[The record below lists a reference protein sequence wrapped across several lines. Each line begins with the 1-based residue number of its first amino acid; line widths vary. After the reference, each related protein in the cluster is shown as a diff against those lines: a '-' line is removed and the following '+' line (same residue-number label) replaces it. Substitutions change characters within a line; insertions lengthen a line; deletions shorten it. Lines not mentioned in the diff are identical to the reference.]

1 MNSFDLLWCGEY
13 SQDWENEPHEHSFF
27 QMILVTGGSALAK
40 ADGQEWE
47 LAAGKLLLIR
57 PHCLH
62 GIRRGNAFHVYD
74 AKFEV
79 HDSVLLSALQQLPQ
93 LTEVEDFQ
101 KMKLYFQW
109 MMQEG
114 EARQPFY
121 PQIVSSYFWM
131 ILIQLLRPGCPS
143 PEISATI
150 QAGQHRTYK
159 GIDIQKVESF
169 IRENY
174 MRQIALEDLTALAGC
189 SKTTLIQAFKE
200 VFGNTP
206 FGYIIQTRLQ
216 KAKELLAGTDAS
228 ISQISDLI
236 GFQSVHYFSRFFKE
250 KEGCSPLEFRTKY
263 GGNHFL
269 TF

>member
-13 SQDWENEPHEHSFF
+13 SQDWENEPHEHGFF
-27 QMILVTGGSALAK
+27 QIILVTGGSARAN

-47 LAAGKLLLIR
+47 LTPGKLLLIR
-57 PHCLH
+57 PRCPH

-79 HDSVLLSALQQLPQ
+79 HDSGLLTALQHLP
-93 LTEVEDFQ
+93 LLAEPEDFQ

-109 MMQEG
+109 IMREG
-114 EARQPFY
+114 DARQPFY
-121 PQIVSSYFWM
+121 PQIISSYFWM

-143 PEISATI
+143 PEMAAAETR
-150 QAGQHRTYK
+150 QPQTYK
-159 GIDIQKVESF
+159 GIHIQKVERF
-169 IRENY
+169 IRESY
-174 MRQIALEDLTALAGC
+174 MRQITLEDLTALAGC

-200 VFGNTP
+200 VYGSTP
-206 FGYIIQTRLQ
+206 FGYIIQIRLQ
-216 KAKELLAGTDAS
+216 KAKELLVGTDAG

-250 KEGCSPLEFRTKY
+250 KEGYSPMEFRAKY
-263 GGNHFL
+263 AGNRFL

>member
-13 SQDWENEPHEHSFF
+13 SQDWENEPHEHLFF
-27 QMILVTGGSALAK
+27 QMILVTGGSARAK
-40 ADGQEWE
+40 ADEQEWE
-47 LAAGKLLLIR
+47 LTSGKLLLIR

-79 HDSVLLSALQQLPQ
+79 HDPALLSALQQLPL

-101 KMKLYFQW
+101 KMKLYFRW
-109 MMQEG
+109 MMGEG
-114 EARQPFY
+114 AAKQPFY

-143 PEISATI
+143 PEIAAAAHT
-150 QAGQHRTYK
+150 QRPPTYR
-159 GIDIQKVESF
+159 GIDIRKVERF

-174 MRQIALEDLTALAGC
+174 MRQIALEDLTTLAGC
-189 SKTTLIQAFKE
+189 SKTTLIQIFKE
-200 VFGNTP
+200 VYGSTP
-206 FGYIIQTRLQ
+206 FGYIIRTRLQ
-216 KAKELLAGTDAS
+216 KAKELLAGTDAG

-250 KEGCSPLEFRTKY
+250 KEGCSPMEFRAKHA
-263 GGNHFL
+263 GNHFL

>member
-13 SQDWENEPHEHSFF
+13 SQDWENEPHEHGFF
-27 QMILVTGGSALAK
+27 QMILVTGGSARAL

-47 LAAGKLLLIR
+47 LGAGKLLLLR
-57 PHCLH
+57 PRCLH

-79 HDSVLLSALQQLPQ
+79 HDPALLAALQRLPL
-93 LTEVEDFQ
+93 LTEAEDFQ

-109 MMQEG
+109 MMEEG
-114 EARQPFY
+114 QARQPFY
-121 PQIVSSYFWM
+121 SQIVSSYFWM

-143 PEISATI
+143 PEMAEAHGTD
-150 QAGQHRTYK
+150 QPRTYK
-159 GIDIQKVESF
+159 GIDIQKVERF

-174 MRQIALEDLTALAGC
+174 VRPITLEDLTALAGC

-200 VFGNTP
+200 VYGSTP
-206 FGYIIQTRLQ
+206 FGCIIRTRLQ

-250 KEGCSPLEFRTKY
+250 KEGCSPLEFRAKY
-263 GGNHFL
+263 KGNRFL